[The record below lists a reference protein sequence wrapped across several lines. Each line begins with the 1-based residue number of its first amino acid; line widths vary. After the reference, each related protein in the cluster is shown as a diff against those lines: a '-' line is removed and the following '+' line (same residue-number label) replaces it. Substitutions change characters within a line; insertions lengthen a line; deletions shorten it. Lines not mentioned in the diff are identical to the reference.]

1 MKKINIYLLAILF
14 IGWACTSK
22 KADSTEESQESAD
35 AIEEKVPSGETA
47 QSWISEDDM
56 DVLSN
61 TWVDDSD
68 RGELSNTWTEDAY
81 AEELNSTGELANSWV
96 DESGETVFRKADIAP
111 DFIGGREA
119 LFNYFKEN
127 IVYPDDV
134 EAGTVYVAFIVG
146 SDGSIRDTR
155 VFKGV
160 KESMDKEA
168 LRLINDMPNW
178 DPGVIDGQPVAS
190 VYGLPII
197 FRP

>member
-1 MKKINIYLLAILF
+1 M
-14 IGWACTSK
+14 
-22 KADSTEESQESAD
+22 
-35 AIEEKVPSGETA
+35 
-47 QSWISEDDM
+47 
-56 DVLSN
+56 
-61 TWVDDSD
+61 
-68 RGELSNTWTEDAY
+68 
-81 AEELNSTGELANSWV
+81 
-96 DESGETVFRKADIAP
+96 
-111 DFIGGREA
+111 GGREA

-168 LRLINDMPNW
+168 LRLINGMTNW